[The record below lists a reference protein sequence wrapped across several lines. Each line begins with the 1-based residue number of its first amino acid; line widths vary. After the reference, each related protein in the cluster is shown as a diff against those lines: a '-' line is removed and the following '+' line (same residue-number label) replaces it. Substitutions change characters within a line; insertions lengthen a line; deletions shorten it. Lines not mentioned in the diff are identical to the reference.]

1 MKLRKSLLFLLFV
14 LFTSAAVAQSSLQ
27 LKKQKEA
34 IQREI
39 DLLQRNLN
47 RTASSKKLTLG
58 QIRALNTKINLMQ
71 NKIKVINSEMKALD
85 NEIHQNTNT
94 IRSLKSQ
101 LEELK
106 EDYAGMVR
114 FAQRNRNAYDKM
126 MFIFASKDFNQAY
139 KRIKYLQQFG
149 QYRKKQATYIQNT
162 QQALNSKI
170 TILDKSLKEKSNLL
184 KEQESERNKLG
195 KNKSQQSAVLN
206 QFTKQ
211 EREYKEDIA
220 SRKKQQAAVDR
231 EIRAAINREI
241 AEAKRKAEEAA
252 RAAAAAAKADNKPVP
267 EAVKPGANYLTA
279 TPEAA
284 KLSASFESNRGR
296 LPWPVGAGSIT
307 EGFGRHTEGQASY
320 VNDGINIITN
330 EGAPVKAVF
339 NGKVLFVRNLYGT
352 YIVALVHGEYFTI
365 YQNLKNVTVEK
376 GDNVTTKQVLG
387 TIATTADGPVL
398 HFEIMRS
405 QTKLNPEA
413 WIAK

>member
-1 MKLRKSLLFLLFV
+1 
-14 LFTSAAVAQSSLQ
+14 
-27 LKKQKEA
+27 
-34 IQREI
+34 
-39 DLLQRNLN
+39 
-47 RTASSKKLTLG
+47 
-58 QIRALNTKINLMQ
+58 
-71 NKIKVINSEMKALD
+71 MKALD

-149 QYRKKQATYIQNT
+149 QYRKKQANYIQST
-162 QQALNSKI
+162 QQTLNNKI

-195 KNKSQQSAVLN
+195 KNKSKQSAVLN
-206 QFTKQ
+206 QFTRK
-211 EREYKEDIA
+211 EREYKQDIA
-220 SRKKQQAAVDR
+220 NRKKQQAAVDR
-231 EIRAAINREI
+231 QIRAAINREI
-241 AEAKRKAEEAA
+241 AEARRKAEEAA
-252 RAAAAAAKADNKPVP
+252 RAAAAAAKAENKPAP
-267 EAVKPGANYLTA
+267 AAAKPGANYLNA

-296 LPWPVGAGSIT
+296 LPWPVSAGSIT

-320 VNDGINIITN
+320 MNDGVHIMTN

-339 NGKVLFVRNLYGT
+339 NGKVLFVQNLFGT

-365 YQNLKNVTVEK
+365 YQNLKSVTVAK

-387 TIATTADGPVL
+387 TIATTADGPML